1 MMETD
6 FDAHLKSSDKK
17 QESRT
22 GALRKKIGMSNP
34 QTKIGSKNEA
44 EFQTDQIVDIPIHKL
59 VVNPYQPRL
68 SMDPD
73 TVRELALTIKEHGLL
88 QPIAVMPIDGDKYMI
103 RYGHRRVEAC
113 KILHHK
119 TIKAIVKVGEG
130 NNEKLMSEA
139 LIENIQRDDMH
150 IIDTALSMR
159 AALDNKLFP
168 NMESLAMII
177 GKDKTQVSRILSI
190 LTLPEKILH
199 DIATKKTISDRV
211 VLDHLRKV
219 KDPVKCDELYRW
231 YVETNPSRSD
241 FVLKVKGLDAPIY
254 KSNTFSIKNTSK
266 GCTIKLNQLTKDQ
279 EKLLNEFIGNLI
291 G

>member
-1 MMETD
+1 METD

-22 GALRKKIGMSNP
+22 DALRKKIGMSNP
-34 QTKIGSKNEA
+34 QSFANTKNEV

-88 QPIAVMPIDGDKYMI
+88 QPIAVMPIDGDRYMI

-150 IIDTALSMR
+150 IIDIALSMR
-159 AALDNKLFP
+159 SALDNKLFP

-177 GKDKTQVSRILSI
+177 GKDKTQVSRILGI
-190 LTLPEKILH
+190 LTLPEEILH

-211 VLDHLRKV
+211 VLDYLRKV
-219 KDPVKCDELYRW
+219 HNPVKCAELYRW
-231 YVETNPSRSD
+231 YVETNPSRAD
-241 FVLKVKGLDAPIY
+241 FILKVKDLDTPTSKTDI
-254 KSNTFSIKNTSK
+254 FSIKNTSK
-266 GCTIKLNQLTKDQ
+266 GCTIKMKQLTKNQ
-279 EKLLNEFIGNLI
+279 EKLLNEFIAGLI

>member
-1 MMETD
+1 METD
-6 FDAHLKSSDKK
+6 FDAHLKSGEHKHD
-17 QESRT
+17 SRT
-22 GALRKKIGMSNP
+22 DALRKKIGMGNIQSKP
-34 QTKIGSKNEA
+34 VDKNEV
-44 EFQTDQIVDIPIHKL
+44 EGQPDQIVEIPINKL

-88 QPIAVMPIDGDKYMI
+88 QPIAVMPMDDGKYMI

-113 KILHHK
+113 KILHQK
-119 TIKAIVKVGEG
+119 TIKAIVKAGEG

-168 NMESLAMII
+168 NMEALAIII

-190 LTLPEKILH
+190 LTLPEKILQ

-219 KDPVKCDELYRW
+219 QDPIKCDELYRW
-231 YVETNPSRSD
+231 YIETNPSRAD
-241 FVLKVKGLDAPIY
+241 FVLKVKGIEVADAKDNAY
-254 KSNTFSIKNTSK
+254 SIKNTSK
-266 GCTIKLNQLTKDQ
+266 GCTIKTGELTSDQ
-279 EKLLNEFIGNLI
+279 EKLLNEFIKKLLG
-291 G
+291 

>member
-17 QESRT
+17 KESRT
-22 GALRKKIGMSNP
+22 DALRKKIGMSNP
-34 QTKIGSKNEA
+34 QTNIGSKNEA
-44 EFQTDQIVDIPIHKL
+44 EFQTDQIVDIPIYKL

-68 SMDPD
+68 SMDPN

-113 KILHHK
+113 KILRHK

-199 DIATKKTISDRV
+199 DIATKRTISDRV
-211 VLDHLRKV
+211 VLDYLRKV
-219 KDPVKCDELYRW
+219 QDPLKCAELYRW
-231 YVETNPSRSD
+231 YVETNPSRAD
-241 FVLKVKGLDAPIY
+241 FVLKVKNLDTPMGKA
-254 KSNTFSIKNTSK
+254 NTFSIKNTLK

>member
-17 QESRT
+17 QENRT
-22 GALRKKIGMSNP
+22 DALRKKIGMSNP
-34 QTKIGSKNEA
+34 QSKIGSKNEA

-88 QPIAVMPIDGDKYMI
+88 QPIAVMPIAGDKYMI

-150 IIDTALSMR
+150 IIDIALSMR

-211 VLDHLRKV
+211 VLDYLRKV
-219 KDPVKCDELYRW
+219 QDPVKCAELYSW
-231 YVETNPSRSD
+231 YVEINPSRAD
-241 FVLKVKGLDAPIY
+241 FVLKVKGLDAPTD
-254 KSNTFSIKNTSK
+254 KTNTFSIKNTSK

>member
-22 GALRKKIGMSNP
+22 DALRKKIGMSNP

-219 KDPVKCDELYRW
+219 QDPVKCAELYRC

>member
-22 GALRKKIGMSNP
+22 DALRKKIGMSNTHSKDS
-34 QTKIGSKNEA
+34 TKIEE

-88 QPIAVMPIDGDKYMI
+88 QPIAVMPMDGDKYMI

-119 TIKAIVKVGEG
+119 TIKAIVKAGEG

-150 IIDTALSMR
+150 IIDIALSMR
-159 AALDNKLFP
+159 SALDNKLFP

-177 GKDKTQVSRILSI
+177 GKDKTQVSRILGI
-190 LTLPEKILH
+190 LTLPEEILH

-211 VLDHLRKV
+211 VLDHLRKIQ
-219 KDPVKCDELYRW
+219 DPLKCAELYRW
-231 YVETNPSRSD
+231 YIETNPSRTD
-241 FVLKVKGLDAPIY
+241 FVLKVKGIDAPTN
-254 KSNTFSIKNTSK
+254 KSNTFSIENTSK

>member
-1 MMETD
+1 
-6 FDAHLKSSDKK
+6 
-17 QESRT
+17 
-22 GALRKKIGMSNP
+22 
-34 QTKIGSKNEA
+34 
-44 EFQTDQIVDIPIHKL
+44 
-59 VVNPYQPRL
+59 
-68 SMDPD
+68 MDPD

-88 QPIAVMPIDGDKYMI
+88 QPIAVMPIDGDRYMI

-150 IIDTALSMR
+150 IIDIALSMR
-159 AALDNKLFP
+159 SALDNKLFP

-177 GKDKTQVSRILSI
+177 GKDKTQVSRILGI
-190 LTLPEKILH
+190 LTLPEEILH

-211 VLDHLRKV
+211 VLDYLRKV
-219 KDPVKCDELYRW
+219 QDPVKCAELYRW
-231 YVETNPSRSD
+231 YVETNPSRAD
-241 FVLKVKGLDAPIY
+241 FILKVKDLDTPTSKTDI
-254 KSNTFSIKNTSK
+254 FSIKNTSK
-266 GCTIKLNQLTKDQ
+266 GCTIKMKQLTKNQ
-279 EKLLNEFIGNLI
+279 EKLLNEFIAGLI

>member
-1 MMETD
+1 METD
-6 FDAHLKSSDKK
+6 FDAHLKSGEHKHD
-17 QESRT
+17 SRT
-22 GALRKKIGMSNP
+22 DALRKKIGMGNIQSKP
-34 QTKIGSKNEA
+34 VDKNEV
-44 EFQTDQIVDIPIHKL
+44 EGQPDQIVEIPINKL

-68 SMDPD
+68 SMNPD

-88 QPIAVMPIDGDKYMI
+88 QPITVMPMDDGKYMI

-113 KILHHK
+113 KILHQK
-119 TIKAIVKVGEG
+119 TIKAIVKAGER

-168 NMESLAMII
+168 NMEALAIII

-190 LTLPEKILH
+190 LTLPEKILQ

-219 KDPVKCDELYRW
+219 QDPIKCDELYRW
-231 YVETNPSRSD
+231 YIETNPSRAD
-241 FVLKVKGLDAPIY
+241 FVLKVKGIEVADAKDNAY
-254 KSNTFSIKNTSK
+254 SIKNTSK
-266 GCTIKLNQLTKDQ
+266 GCTIKTGELTSDQ
-279 EKLLNEFIGNLI
+279 EKLLNEFIKKLLG
-291 G
+291 

>member
-1 MMETD
+1 METD

-22 GALRKKIGMSNP
+22 DALRKKIGMSNP
-34 QTKIGSKNEA
+34 QSFANTKNEV
-44 EFQTDQIVDIPIHKL
+44 EFQADQIVDIPIHKL

-88 QPIAVMPIDGDKYMI
+88 QPIAVMPIDGDRYMI

-150 IIDTALSMR
+150 IIDIALSMR
-159 AALDNKLFP
+159 SALDNKLFP

-177 GKDKTQVSRILSI
+177 GKDKTQVSRILGI
-190 LTLPEKILH
+190 LTLPEEILH

-211 VLDHLRKV
+211 VLDYLRKV
-219 KDPVKCDELYRW
+219 HNPVKCAELYRW
-231 YVETNPSRSD
+231 YVETNPSRAD
-241 FVLKVKGLDAPIY
+241 FILKVKDLDTPTSKTDI
-254 KSNTFSIKNTSK
+254 FSIKNTSK
-266 GCTIKLNQLTKDQ
+266 GCTIKMKQLTKNQ
-279 EKLLNEFIGNLI
+279 EKLLNEFIAGLI

>member
-1 MMETD
+1 METD
-6 FDAHLKSSDKK
+6 FDAHLKSGEHKHD
-17 QESRT
+17 SRT
-22 GALRKKIGMSNP
+22 DALRKKIGMGNIQSR
-34 QTKIGSKNEA
+34 TVEKNEVEA
-44 EFQTDQIVDIPIHKL
+44 QLDQIVEIPINKL

-88 QPIAVMPIDGDKYMI
+88 QPIAVMPIDDGKYMI

-113 KILHHK
+113 KILHKK
-119 TIKAIVKVGEG
+119 TIKAIVKAGEG
-130 NNEKLMSEA
+130 DNEKLMSEA
-139 LIENIQRDDMH
+139 LIENIQRDEMH

-168 NMESLAMII
+168 NMEALATII

-199 DIATKKTISDRV
+199 DIATRKTISDRV

-219 KDPVKCDELYRW
+219 QDPVKCDELYRW
-231 YVETNPSRSD
+231 YIETKPSRAD
-241 FVLKVKGLDAPIY
+241 FVLKANAIEVPDAKDNAY
-254 KSNTFSIKNTSK
+254 SIKNTSK
-266 GCTIKLNQLTKDQ
+266 GCTIKMGALTSDQ
-279 EKLLNEFIGNLI
+279 EKLINEFIKKLLGK
-291 G
+291 

>member
-1 MMETD
+1 METD
-6 FDAHLKSSDKK
+6 FDAHLKSSEYKHD
-17 QESRT
+17 SRT
-22 GALRKKIGMSNP
+22 DALRKKIGMGNG
-34 QTKIGSKNEA
+34 QSKPADKKEV
-44 EFQTDQIVDIPIHKL
+44 ELQEDQIVEIPINKL
-59 VVNPYQPRL
+59 VANPYQPRL

-88 QPIAVMPIDGDKYMI
+88 QPIAVMPMDDGRYMI

-113 KILHHK
+113 KILNQK
-119 TIKAIVKVGEG
+119 SIKAIVKVGDG

-168 NMESLAMII
+168 NMEALAIII
-177 GKDKTQVSRILSI
+177 GKDKTQVSRMLGI

-199 DIATKKTISDRV
+199 DIATNKTISDRV

-219 KDPVKCDELYRW
+219 VDPTKCDELYRW
-231 YVETNPSRSD
+231 YVEVNPSRAD
-241 FVLKVKGLDAPIY
+241 FVLKAKGINAPEIKTSVY
-254 KSNTFSIKNTSK
+254 NIKNTSN
-266 GCTIKLNQLTKDQ
+266 GCTVKMSSLTSNQ
-279 EKLLNEFIGNLI
+279 EKLLNEFIKKLLG
-291 G
+291 

>member
-6 FDAHLKSSDKK
+6 FDVHLKSIDKQ

-22 GALRKKIGMSNP
+22 VALRKKIGMSNP
-34 QTKIGSKNEA
+34 QTKIDSKNEV
-44 EFQTDQIVDIPIHKL
+44 ESQTDQIVDIPIHKL
-59 VVNPYQPRL
+59 VENPYQPRL

-150 IIDTALSMR
+150 IIDIALSMR
-159 AALDNKLFP
+159 SALDKKLFP

-190 LTLPEKILH
+190 LTLPEKILY

-211 VLDHLRKV
+211 VLDHLRKIQ
-219 KDPVKCDELYRW
+219 DPVKCSELYRW
-231 YVETNPSRSD
+231 YVETNPSRTD
-241 FVLKVKGLDAPIY
+241 FILKVKGLEEPTA
-254 KSNTFSIKNTSK
+254 SNNVVSIKNTSK
-266 GCTIKLNQLTKDQ
+266 GCTIKMKQLTKDQ
-279 EKLLNEFIGNLI
+279 EKRLNEFIGNLI

>member
-1 MMETD
+1 MEID
-6 FDAHLKSSDKK
+6 FDAHLKSGEHKHD
-17 QESRT
+17 SRT
-22 GALRKKIGMSNP
+22 DALRKKIGMGNIQSKP
-34 QTKIGSKNEA
+34 VDKNEV
-44 EFQTDQIVDIPIHKL
+44 EGQPDQIVEIPINKL

-88 QPIAVMPIDGDKYMI
+88 QPIAVMPMDDGKYMI

-113 KILHHK
+113 KILHQK
-119 TIKAIVKVGEG
+119 TIKAIVKAGEG

-168 NMESLAMII
+168 SMEALAIII

-219 KDPVKCDELYRW
+219 QDPIKCNELYKW
-231 YVETNPSRSD
+231 YLETNPSRAD
-241 FVLKVKGLDAPIY
+241 FILKVKGIEVPDVKENAY
-254 KSNTFSIKNTSK
+254 SIKNTSK
-266 GCTIKLNQLTKDQ
+266 GCTIKMGALTSDQ
-279 EKLLNEFIGNLI
+279 EKIINEFIKKLLG
-291 G
+291 

>member
-22 GALRKKIGMSNP
+22 DALRKKIGMSNP
-34 QTKIGSKNEA
+34 QSFANTKNEV
-44 EFQTDQIVDIPIHKL
+44 EFQADQIVDIPIHKL

-88 QPIAVMPIDGDKYMI
+88 QPIAVMPIDGDRYMI

-150 IIDTALSMR
+150 IIDIALSMR
-159 AALDNKLFP
+159 SALDNKLFP

-177 GKDKTQVSRILSI
+177 GKDKTQVSRILGI
-190 LTLPEKILH
+190 LTLPEEILH

-211 VLDHLRKV
+211 VLDYLRKV
-219 KDPVKCDELYRW
+219 HNPVKCAELYRW
-231 YVETNPSRSD
+231 YVETNPSRAD
-241 FVLKVKGLDAPIY
+241 FILKVKDLDTPTSKTDI
-254 KSNTFSIKNTSK
+254 FSIKNTSK
-266 GCTIKLNQLTKDQ
+266 GCTIKMKQLTKNQ
-279 EKLLNEFIGNLI
+279 EKLLNEFIAGLI

>member
-1 MMETD
+1 METD
-6 FDAHLKSSDKK
+6 FDAHLKSGEHKHD
-17 QESRT
+17 SRT
-22 GALRKKIGMSNP
+22 DALRKKIGMGNIQSKP
-34 QTKIGSKNEA
+34 VDKNEV
-44 EFQTDQIVDIPIHKL
+44 EGQPDQIVEIPINKL

-68 SMDPD
+68 SMNPD
-73 TVRELALTIKEHGLL
+73 TVSELALTIKEHGLL
-88 QPIAVMPIDGDKYMI
+88 QPITVMPMDDGKYMI

-113 KILHHK
+113 KILHQK
-119 TIKAIVKVGEG
+119 TIKAIVKAGER

-168 NMESLAMII
+168 NMEALAIII

-190 LTLPEKILH
+190 LTLPEKILQ

-219 KDPVKCDELYRW
+219 QDPIKCDELYRW
-231 YVETNPSRSD
+231 YIETNPSRAD
-241 FVLKVKGLDAPIY
+241 FVLKVKGIEVADAKDNAY
-254 KSNTFSIKNTSK
+254 SIKNTSK
-266 GCTIKLNQLTKDQ
+266 GCTIKTGELTSDQ
-279 EKLLNEFIGNLI
+279 EKLLNEFIKKLLG
-291 G
+291 

>member
-1 MMETD
+1 METD

-22 GALRKKIGMSNP
+22 DALRKKIGMSNP
-34 QTKIGSKNEA
+34 QSFANTKNEV

-88 QPIAVMPIDGDKYMI
+88 QPIAVMPIDGDRYMI

-150 IIDTALSMR
+150 IIDIALSMR
-159 AALDNKLFP
+159 SALDNKLFP

-177 GKDKTQVSRILSI
+177 GKDKTQVSRILGI
-190 LTLPEKILH
+190 LTLPEEILH

-211 VLDHLRKV
+211 VLDYLRKV
-219 KDPVKCDELYRW
+219 HNPVKCAELYRW
-231 YVETNPSRSD
+231 YVETNPSRAD
-241 FVLKVKGLDAPIY
+241 FILKVKDLDTPTSKTDI
-254 KSNTFSIKNTSK
+254 FSIKNTSN
-266 GCTIKLNQLTKDQ
+266 GCTIKMKQLTKNQ
-279 EKLLNEFIGNLI
+279 EKLLNEFIAGLI

>member
-1 MMETD
+1 
-6 FDAHLKSSDKK
+6 
-17 QESRT
+17 
-22 GALRKKIGMSNP
+22 
-34 QTKIGSKNEA
+34 
-44 EFQTDQIVDIPIHKL
+44 
-59 VVNPYQPRL
+59 
-68 SMDPD
+68 
-73 TVRELALTIKEHGLL
+73 
-88 QPIAVMPIDGDKYMI
+88 MPIDGDKYMI

-130 NNEKLMSEA
+130 NNEKLMSEV

>member
-1 MMETD
+1 METD
-6 FDAHLKSSDKK
+6 FDAHLKSGEHKHD
-17 QESRT
+17 SRT
-22 GALRKKIGMSNP
+22 DALRKKIGMGNIQSKP
-34 QTKIGSKNEA
+34 VDKNEV
-44 EFQTDQIVDIPIHKL
+44 EGQPDQIVEIPINKL

-68 SMDPD
+68 SMNPD

-88 QPIAVMPIDGDKYMI
+88 QPIAVMPMDDGKYMI

-113 KILHHK
+113 KILHQK
-119 TIKAIVKVGEG
+119 TIKAIVKAGER

-168 NMESLAMII
+168 NMEALAIII

-190 LTLPEKILH
+190 LTLPEKILQ

-219 KDPVKCDELYRW
+219 QDPIKCDELYRW
-231 YVETNPSRSD
+231 YIETNPSRAD
-241 FVLKVKGLDAPIY
+241 FVLKVKGIEVADAKDNAY
-254 KSNTFSIKNTSK
+254 SIKNTSK
-266 GCTIKLNQLTKDQ
+266 GCTIKTGELTSDQ
-279 EKLLNEFIGNLI
+279 EKLLNEFIKKLLG
-291 G
+291 